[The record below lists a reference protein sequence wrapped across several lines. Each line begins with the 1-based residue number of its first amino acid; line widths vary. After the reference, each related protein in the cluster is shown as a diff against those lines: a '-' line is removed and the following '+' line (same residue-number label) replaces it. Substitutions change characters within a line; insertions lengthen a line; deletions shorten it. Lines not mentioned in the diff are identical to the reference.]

1 MVHTLAEGITAFLL
15 KRTQPKEESEIYTY
29 GIELIISG
37 LLGAVLVILA
47 GCIINMPLY
56 SIIYLAVIIP
66 VRMYTGG
73 YHADS
78 RIICNIVFV
87 GSFICTICFT
97 QFCLN
102 NDLSELMW
110 LLDVMALLIICR
122 FAPLE
127 NHNKSLT
134 EEEKCRYKTISIVTY
149 IAIMSVSICLDITG
163 RILCVGNQNMYSKMS
178 LYINSIQILI
188 AVLLLVGIGK
198 ERLSHEKGI

>member
-15 KRTQPKEESEIYTY
+15 KRTQPKEESE
-29 GIELIISG
+29 
-37 LLGAVLVILA
+37 ILA

-110 LLDVMALLIICR
+110 LLDVM
-122 FAPLE
+122 
-127 NHNKSLT
+127 
-134 EEEKCRYKTISIVTY
+134 TY
-149 IAIMSVSICLDITG
+149 GG
-163 RILCVGNQNMYSKMS
+163 RKVQ
-178 LYINSIQILI
+178 
-188 AVLLLVGIGK
+188 V
-198 ERLSHEKGI
+198 